1 MLLDLSLKWTDVCHE
16 FANWVGGLV
25 LQQQQKLLYFA
36 IFRVKNEM
44 FKVHI
49 DFLSSGTR
57 PPILLLCQVRGDME
71 R

>member
-1 MLLDLSLKWTDVCHE
+1 MNSRIGWEGWFCNNNK
-16 FANWVGGLV
+16 
-25 LQQQQKLLYFA
+25 KLLKFA